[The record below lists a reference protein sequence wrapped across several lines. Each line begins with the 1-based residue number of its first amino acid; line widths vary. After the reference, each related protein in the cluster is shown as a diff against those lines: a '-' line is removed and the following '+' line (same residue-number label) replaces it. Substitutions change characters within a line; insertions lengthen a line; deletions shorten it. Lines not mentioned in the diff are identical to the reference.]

1 MVHDFKLSSQV
12 LSNGKTEHKAKL
24 LSTQEPAFLIGY
36 STKYINNFGIY
47 NANTISGL
55 DYKIATYEAEFG
67 FWATFIAPTAKAE
80 SNNSFLCLN
89 TYDRAKFTFGFMQYA
104 AHVPDGDFID
114 FFKKLLKLPEAKQ
127 YFPRLTIKNDRIH
140 YIKPNTGTLTKLED
154 EDSTEG
160 LMDYLNPSLSEVDNQ
175 ELICAARLIHWTTHK
190 ADTRKLQVSSAI
202 KMYQDNM
209 KSYHNRFGLDGVPA
223 KVCFMICDIL
233 HQGRGTNDR
242 IAYAINTNGNYEK
255 AYQNLCSVGQ
265 VNYQG
270 RINILKAEIKKM
282 EAAFNKKYNA
292 KENKFL

>member
-12 LSNGKTEHKAKL
+12 LSNGKTEHKARL
-24 LSTQEPAFLIGY
+24 LSSQQPSFLIGY

-55 DYKIATYEAEFG
+55 DYKAADYVADFG
-67 FWATFIAPTAKAE
+67 FWATFISPTAKAE

-127 YFPRLTIKNDRIH
+127 YFPRLAIKNDRIH
-140 YIKPNTGTLTKLED
+140 YIKPNTGTLNQLED
-154 EDSTEG
+154 DKSTQA

-190 ADTRKLQVSSAI
+190 AEARELQVSSAI

-209 KSYHNRFGLDGVPA
+209 KSYHNRFGLDNVPA

-255 AYQNLCSVGQ
+255 AYQNLCTIGQ

-270 RINILKAEIKKM
+270 RINVLKAEIKKI
-282 EAAFNKKYNA
+282 ETAFNKKYNA
-292 KENKFL
+292 KENKFI